1 MQDKYEA
8 LLERSVLAMERQ
20 SSVLEAQKEVG
31 AGIAKISEQMNKN
44 LGKLNDNFILHS
56 TNSEADR
63 KLIKEQMLKWIK
75 TLATLLFIV
84 VGGSTAIVQLK
95 NLI

>member
-8 LLERSVLAMERQ
+8 LLERSVLAMEKQ
-20 SSVLEAQKEVG
+20 STILEAQKEVG
-31 AGIAKISEQMNKN
+31 NGIALISEQMNVN

-56 TNSEADR
+56 NNSEADR

-75 TLATLLFIV
+75 TLAILLFIV

-95 NLI
+95 DFI